1 MGSRRGLPALLALVC
16 LLGFGSLRADFIQI
30 DGFVP
35 VMPEASR
42 GLTFY
47 PLPATSTTTNGATFT
62 ETGGRAKVTLGGNG
76 NTAGALLM
84 TYTFPSPIDLTDGGT
99 NTQFFLVMDRIF
111 RAEAPEGATALSVTI
126 TARDT
131 SGVNGTYNTGIG
143 NVPDGQS
150 LALNFNCSVNPTCF
164 SPQPNFSAINRIT
177 VRLAFPTNYAGPT
190 DITEIDMDSVYV
202 TPTGGSFPPV
212 FTSGGTSATFRE
224 GTAATPVV
232 FAASGV
238 PEPVLTQS
246 GTLPAGVT
254 WDSVN
259 YRLTGTPATG
269 SQGIYHPVITA
280 TNSAGSAGRS
290 FTLFVEGPPTI
301 TSAAATTF
309 SEGLAN
315 SFSVTADG
323 YPAPTYSVTAG
334 SLPDGV
340 TLSSGGTLSGTPVNA
355 LASYPIT
362 ITADNGVSPADNQ
375 SFTLTVNRAPRV
387 TGFTVNGLED
397 TPLSLSAGDF
407 TITEPDG
414 ESLSVSID
422 TLPANGT
429 LLQDGAAVS
438 AGALLSLTDLNSLAF
453 VPDTN
458 WHGSSS
464 FNWRASDGTLF
475 SPTATATLTIASV
488 NDAPVIGQ
496 GTQADYITDEDA
508 ALQTTL
514 TASDVESDPL
524 NWSVSSV
531 ATNGQVEVAG
541 GNVSYTPSL
550 DFHGLDSF
558 VVSVSDGNG
567 GIASHTFNVTINP
580 LNDAPVITQGNTVTV
595 DMDEDGSPTAFALTL
610 NASDI
615 DDDLLSWS
623 LQTPAS
629 EGTANASGNGASPAI
644 DYQPA
649 PDYSGSD
656 SFVVRVADGNGG
668 NTDITVTVNIAE
680 INDAP
685 TLTGPANISAV
696 ENVALSV
703 SPTTLSDV
711 ENDTLT
717 VTASGLP
724 AWASLNNASGEITG
738 TPGADTVGQVYV
750 ITLSASDGQAS
761 STLDLT
767 IEVLADLDGDTI
779 ADIHD
784 DDIDGDGMS
793 NDFETT
799 AGLDPR
805 DPGDAGTDL
814 DGDGTSNLDEF
825 LANSDPSV
833 DDYAPLLGAATPVST
848 DSTGLFT
855 LVQLGTLVASDG
867 RDRDINTTPD
877 KGYFA
882 PGQHLV
888 ERSATD
894 NAGNTASTDQTVSV
908 TPQISFGPD
917 PVSAEGASVTLR
929 AYLNGPAA
937 QYPVTVPYT
946 LSGSADSSDHD
957 LAEGDLIIN
966 AGTEAS
972 LTLQLTADGSSE
984 GSENLQVIFGTPGNA
999 VPGFLTTQTLT
1010 INESNVAPVVQLQAE
1025 QNGETTRWLT
1035 PAGGPVTVTATIEDA
1050 NGGDSHTLDWS
1061 ASSGALV
1068 DTDGDPQTFTF
1079 DPALLGPGQ
1088 YTLAVT
1094 VNDGSAEVSTTLA
1107 LRQLGEALLLG
1118 HDDSDG
1124 DGADDL
1130 SEGFAD
1136 RDNDGV
1142 PDYLDAIAASN
1153 VLQGQPAIA
1162 NQHLLETEPGLQL
1175 SLGDTVLAAGNS
1187 AATISAQALLDAFN
1201 VSLDNGFELL
1211 DGNRFLDV
1219 RIAALGAPQRTAYL
1233 VVPQAR
1239 AIEPN
1244 ASFQLFANGGWQTAG
1259 NVASARGAEGY
1270 CPSPGSTAYRNGLN
1284 PGDWCVRVGIRDGSA
1299 ADADRQTDARI
1310 AVRGGIVSVSRQSL
1324 LDGLLDG
1331 ATGSSSSSGIGSV
1344 NLSGLLLLLGM
1355 LGLARRYR
1363 PARAN

>member
-1 MGSRRGLPALLALVC
+1 MGFKRGLPALLALVC
-16 LLGFGSLRADFIQI
+16 LLGFGQLRADFIQI

-42 GLTFY
+42 GITRY

-99 NTQFFLVMDRIF
+99 NTQFFLVMDRIV
-111 RAEAPEGATALSVTI
+111 RAEAAEGETALSVTI

-164 SPQPNFSAINRIT
+164 SPQPNFGAINRIT
-177 VRLAFPTNYAGPT
+177 VRLAFPTNYADPT

-238 PEPVLTQS
+238 PEPVLSQS

-269 SQGIYHPVITA
+269 SQGVYHPVITA

-290 FTLFVEGPPTI
+290 FTLFVEGPPTL
-301 TSAAATTF
+301 TSANATTF
-309 SEGLAN
+309 SEGQAN
-315 SFSVTADG
+315 SFNVTADG

-340 TLSSGGTLSGTPVNA
+340 TLSSNGTLSGTPVNA
-355 LASYPIT
+355 EASYPIT
-362 ITADNGVSPADNQ
+362 ITADNGVSPADSQ

-387 TGFTVNGLED
+387 TGFTVNGQED
-397 TPLSLSAGDF
+397 TPLNLSAGDF
-407 TITEPDG
+407 TVTEPDG
-414 ESLSVSID
+414 ENLSVSID

-429 LLQDGAAVS
+429 LLQDGVAVS
-438 AGALLSLTDLNSLAF
+438 AGTLLSLTDLNTLSF
-453 VPDTN
+453 VPDAN

-464 FNWRASDGTLF
+464 FDWRASDGTLF

-488 NDAPVIGQ
+488 NDAPVISEGSD
-496 GTQADYITDEDA
+496 ADYITDEDS
-508 ALQTTL
+508 ALLTTL

-524 NWSVSSV
+524 NWSVSS
-531 ATNGQVEVAG
+531 AAANGQVEVAG
-541 GNVSYTPSL
+541 GNVTYTPAL
-550 DFHGLDSF
+550 NFNGTDTFA
-558 VVSVSDGNG
+558 VSVSDGNG
-567 GIASHTFNVTINP
+567 GAASHTFNVTINP
-580 LNDAPVITQGNTVTV
+580 LNDAPVITQGNAVTV
-595 DMDEDGSPTAFALTL
+595 DMDEDSSPTAFALTL
-610 NASDI
+610 EASDI
-615 DDDLLSWS
+615 EDDLLSWS
-623 LQTPAS
+623 LPTPAS
-629 EGTANASGNGASPAI
+629 EGTATVSGTGASPAI
-644 DYQPA
+644 NYQPA
-649 PDYSGSD
+649 PNYSGSD

-668 NTDITVTVNIAE
+668 NADITVTVNIAE

-685 TLTGPANISAV
+685 TLTGPASISAV

-711 ENDTLT
+711 EGDTLT

-724 AWASLNNASGEITG
+724 AWASVNSSSGEITG
-738 TPGADTVGQVYV
+738 TPGADTVGQVYA
-750 ITLSASDGQAS
+750 ITLTASDGQAD
-761 STLDLT
+761 STLEMT

-805 DPGDAGTDL
+805 DPGDADTDL

-825 LANSDPSV
+825 LAHSDPTV

-855 LVQLGTLVASDG
+855 LVQLGTLVASDA
-867 RDRDINTTPD
+867 RDGDINTTPD
-877 KGYFA
+877 RGYFA

-908 TPQISFGPD
+908 IPQISFGPD

-946 LSGSADSSDHD
+946 LSGSADPSDHD

-972 LTLQLTADGSSE
+972 LALQLIADGSSE
-984 GSENLQVIFGTPGNA
+984 GSENLQVIFGTPSNA
-999 VPGFLTTQTLT
+999 VPGFLTTQTVT
-1010 INESNVAPVVQLQAE
+1010 IHESNVVPAVQLHAE
-1025 QNGETTRWLT
+1025 QNGEQTRWLT

-1061 ASSGALV
+1061 ATSGALV
-1068 DTDGDPQTFTF
+1068 DTDGDPQSFTF

-1088 YTLAVT
+1088 YTLAVS
-1094 VNDGSAEVSTTLA
+1094 VSDGSAAVSSSLA
-1107 LRQLGEALLLG
+1107 LRLLGEAPVLG
-1118 HDDSDG
+1118 HDDSDD
-1124 DGADDL
+1124 DGLDDL
-1130 SEGFAD
+1130 SEGIAD
-1136 RDNDGV
+1136 SDNDGV
-1142 PDYLDAIAASN
+1142 PDYLDAIATGN

-1162 NQHLLETEPGLQL
+1162 DQHLLETEPGLQL
-1175 SLGDTVLAAGNS
+1175 SLGDTVLAADNS
-1187 AATISAQALLDAFN
+1187 AATISAQELLDAFN
-1201 VSLDNGFELL
+1201 VSLDSGFDLQ
-1211 DGNRFLDV
+1211 DGNRFVDV

-1239 AIEPN
+1239 AIGSN
-1244 ASFQLFANGGWQTAG
+1244 ASFQLFANGGWHTAG
-1259 NVASARGAEGY
+1259 NVASAPGAEGY
-1270 CPSPGSTAYRNGLN
+1270 CPSPGSAAYRSGLN

-1299 ADADRQTDARI
+1299 ADADGQADARI
-1310 AVRGGIVSVSRQSL
+1310 AVRGGVVSASRQGLLADL
-1324 LDGLLDG
+1324 LDSGRG
-1331 ATGSSSSSGIGSV
+1331 GSSSSGIGSV
-1344 NLSGLLLLLGM
+1344 NLGGLLLLLGM

-1363 PARAN
+1363 PGRAN